1 MRRKIKIGVSIAIV
15 ILIFL
20 YSFSWYEKRKEYRF
34 SWEKPEFAT
43 IERGDLV
50 IPLPATGSIEPAS
63 RTEIKSK
70 ASGTIM
76 KIYFEA
82 GDLVKK
88 GDLLVE
94 LDPIDEQ
101 RTVDNAKAEV
111 QRAKAN
117 LELARSEAEKIA
129 RDWPVNLNLALAS
142 LEAARADLQ
151 GTVLN
156 FLRMDNIRRN
166 ISPDKASFKLVT
178 PSNERKSTNK
188 NEKSNY
194 DIYVRKALY
203 QIALA
208 QAEADK
214 VHKLILYGKDIVNN
228 QQSGNS
234 WANIARV
241 EYQDGLIA
249 MWKSH
254 ASLLMSIAKV
264 RNAIN
269 TRILIDQAKTKVDLA
284 KEMLRKANVALEQ
297 ALQRLKETKVY
308 APINGIV
315 EKINVREGQIISSGI
330 TTVTGGTT
338 LMVLADVSKLF
349 VEADVDEAD
358 IGQVRELAPPG
369 RDARL
374 IAATQPTTQ
383 HTLGEEQQEEIKM
396 LQNADNVNIS
406 VDAFRDEVFTGKVYR
421 VYPDPKTLNN
431 VVTYNVRILLT
442 SPNRT
447 KLMLGM
453 HANVKFTARKRKNV
467 LLVDIEAIKVKN
479 EEHGVYI
486 PGDNGKP
493 VFIPVKLGPS
503 DGMKIELK
511 TDKLKPGQKV
521 YTRLPKFREDEK
533 KKEEQD

>member
-1 MRRKIKIGVSIAIV
+1 MKKKIKLIAISLIV
-15 ILIFL
+15 IFL
-20 YSFSWYEKRKEYRF
+20 FLYLFNWYQQRKKYRF

-43 IERGDLV
+43 IERGNLV

-70 ASGTIM
+70 ASGTII

-82 GDLVKK
+82 GDIVKK
-88 GDLLVE
+88 GDLLIE
-94 LDPIDEQ
+94 LDPVDEQ
-101 RTVDNAKAEV
+101 RTVDNAKAEL

-117 LELARSEAEKIA
+117 LELSRSEAQKIA
-129 RDWPVNLNLALAS
+129 RDWPVDLNLALSS
-142 LEAARADLQ
+142 LEAARAELH
-151 GTVLN
+151 GAALN

-166 ISPDKASFKLVT
+166 ISPDKATFTIVNPPPVPKIKVGNMQSYIKH
-178 PSNERKSTNK
+178 
-188 NEKSNY
+188 
-194 DIYVRKALY
+194 ALGR
-203 QIALA
+203 IALA
-208 QAEADK
+208 KAEADK
-214 VHKLILYGKDIVNN
+214 VRELVEYGKKIVN
-228 QQSGNS
+228 QQLSSNV
-234 WANIARV
+234 WTNIARV
-241 EYQDGLIA
+241 EYQDGLIT
-249 MWKSH
+249 MWKAH
-254 ASLLMSIAKV
+254 ANLLMSMSKV

-269 TRILIDQAKTKVDLA
+269 TKILIDQANTRVELA
-284 KEMLRKANVALEQ
+284 KEVLRKAKVALEQ
-297 ALQRLKETKVY
+297 ALQRLRETKVY

-338 LMVLADVSKLF
+338 LMILADVSQLF

-374 IAATQPTTQ
+374 TAAVAASSPSSQPSLNESQ
-383 HTLGEEQQEEIKM
+383 KEELEM
-396 LQNADNVNIS
+396 LQNADNVTIS

-421 VYPDPKTLNN
+421 VYPDPKTFNN

-486 PGDNGKP
+486 PGKDGKP

-521 YTRLPKFREDEK
+521 YTRLPRNREDEK
-533 KKEEQD
+533 DKNED

>member
-1 MRRKIKIGVSIAIV
+1 MRRKIKIGIIVVTAILV
-15 ILIFL
+15 FL
-20 YSFSWYEKRKEYRF
+20 YAFSWYQQRKKYRF

-43 IERGDLV
+43 IEQGDLV

-82 GDLVKK
+82 GDIVKK
-88 GDLLVE
+88 GALLIK
-94 LDPIDEQ
+94 LDPVDEQ
-101 RTVDNAKAEV
+101 RTVDNATAEL

-142 LEAARADLQ
+142 LEATRADLQ

-166 ISPDKASFKLVT
+166 ISPDEASFKLVN
-178 PSNERKSTNK
+178 PPGVPKI
-188 NEKSNY
+188 EKENNDSYIRNAMGH
-194 DIYVRKALY
+194 IS
-203 QIALA
+203 LA
-208 QAEADK
+208 QAESEK
-214 VHKLILYGKDIVNN
+214 VHKLVLYGKKILNN
-228 QQSGNS
+228 QQSGGA

-249 MWKSH
+249 MWKAH
-254 ASLLMSIAKV
+254 ANLLMSISKV

-269 TRILIDQAKTKVDLA
+269 TKILIDQAKTKVALA

-308 APINGIV
+308 APIDGIV

-358 IGQVRELAPPG
+358 IGQVRELAPAG

-374 IAATQPTTQ
+374 TASTTSPATQQ
-383 HTLGEEQQEEIKM
+383 KLSQEQQEEIKM

-421 VYPDPKTLNN
+421 VYPNPKILNN

-453 HANVKFTARKRKNV
+453 HANVKFTARKRENV

-503 DGMKIELK
+503 DGIKIELK

-521 YTRLPKFREDEK
+521 YTRLPKIRESEK

>member
-1 MRRKIKIGVSIAIV
+1 MKRKIKFIVIAFIAI
-15 ILIFL
+15 ILFIYLFN
-20 YSFSWYEKRKEYRF
+20 WYQQRKKYRF

-43 IERGDLV
+43 IERGNLV

-70 ASGTIM
+70 ASGTIL

-82 GDLVKK
+82 GDIVKK
-88 GDLLVE
+88 GDLLIE
-94 LDPIDEQ
+94 LDPVDEQ
-101 RTVDNAKAEV
+101 RTVDNAKAELE
-111 QRAKAN
+111 RAKAN
-117 LELARSEAEKIA
+117 LELARSEAQKIA
-129 RDWPVNLNLALAS
+129 RDWPVDLNLALAS
-142 LEAARADLQ
+142 LEAARAELH
-151 GTVLN
+151 GSALN

-166 ISPDKASFKLVT
+166 ISPDQATFKIVN
-178 PSNERKSTNK
+178 PPPAPPVKPGNPQSYIK
-188 NEKSNY
+188 N
-194 DIYVRKALY
+194 ALGR
-203 QIALA
+203 IALA

-214 VHKLILYGKDIVNN
+214 VKELVEYGKKIVN
-228 QQSGNS
+228 QKRSGNVWS
-234 WANIARV
+234 NIARV
-241 EYQDGLIA
+241 EYQDGLIT
-249 MWKSH
+249 MWKAH
-254 ASLLMSIAKV
+254 ANLLMSMSKV

-269 TRILIDQAKTKVDLA
+269 TKILIDQANTRVDLA
-284 KEMLRKANVALEQ
+284 KEVLRKATVALEQ
-297 ALQRLKETKVY
+297 AQQRLRETKVY

-349 VEADVDEAD
+349 VDADVDEAD

-369 RDARL
+369 RDAKL
-374 IAATQPTTQ
+374 TPVNTTTKSSTQPTLNEAQ
-383 HTLGEEQQEEIKM
+383 KERLEM
-396 LQNADNVNIS
+396 LQNADNVTIS

-421 VYPDPKTLNN
+421 VYPDPKTFNN

-453 HANVKFTARKRKNV
+453 HANVKFTARKRENV

-486 PGDNGKP
+486 VGKDGKP
-493 VFIPVKLGPS
+493 VFVPVKLGPS

-521 YTRLPKFREDEK
+521 YTRLPRTRNNED
-533 KKEEQD
+533 KKEDN